1 MHEESTVSS
10 AEKSHRSGL
19 DTELAPRITSNL
31 RLISNVYPSQAGYE
45 SKIHQQI
52 RGGKALRA
60 YLTSTA
66 AGMDVPTAAGRF
78 LTPTQQAQLA
88 CETNCM
94 ECGVIPE
101 GPVRGEIQ
109 VRCPSS
115 TCSTS
120 KTFARFVNIN
130 LDLLQIATR
139 QFAGDYSAAIK
150 KALALG
156 NRGESFG
163 HSPPDWRQIPVRLTR
178 TQHYLYGLEPVMQFS
193 SRVDTLL
200 RRLLGV

>member
-10 AEKSHRSGL
+10 AEKSHLSGL
-19 DTELAPRITSNL
+19 DTEFVPRIKSNL
-31 RLISNVYPSQAGYE
+31 RLISNVYPRQAGYE
-45 SKIHQQI
+45 SQLHQQL

-60 YLTSTA
+60 FLASEA

-88 CETNCM
+88 CETNCV
-94 ECGVIPE
+94 ECGAIPE

-109 VRCPSS
+109 VRCPSA

-120 KTFARFVNIN
+120 KTSARFVNIN
-130 LDLLQIATR
+130 LDLLEMAIR
-139 QFAGDYSAAIK
+139 KFGGDYSAAIK
-150 KALALG
+150 KALAL
-156 NRGESFG
+156 NNPDESFG
-163 HSPPDWRQIPVRLTR
+163 HPPSDWRQIPVRVTR
-178 TQHYLYGLEPVMQFS
+178 TQHYLYGLESVLQFS
-193 SRVDTLL
+193 CRVDALL